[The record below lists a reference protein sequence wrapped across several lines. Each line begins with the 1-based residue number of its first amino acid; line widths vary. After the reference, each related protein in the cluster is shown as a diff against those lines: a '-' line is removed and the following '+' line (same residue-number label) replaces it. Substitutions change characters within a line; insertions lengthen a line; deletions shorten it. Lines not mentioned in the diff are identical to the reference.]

1 MFYSWNILARKDGKF
16 SVIWLAATRERKLSK
31 KQCESVN
38 LCNSCSEL
46 CKHIPSPDRVKSV
59 ERFSLYLCSQLMFGI
74 VVIFNR
80 KHEYL
85 LRELEQILSKLRQ
98 ISVRTLQL
106 PILSSK
112 IEQND
117 DQNILHDVQ
126 QRLERSLDKDQFS
139 LEDTIDELPLNI
151 ESASSVDLVEFL
163 SAHQREDAITME
175 ETIPRRKPSE
185 FEDLIPDFF
194 GEASALE
201 DFPLDL
207 AEYGSLVKFTEIITV
222 LSFRESQSMSIVD
235 VHSSEE
241 PLQTEELA
249 KTVGAVSG
257 ETISNLNNENLS
269 ATIIAPK
276 NAFDQFQTST
286 PVSFYLSAKPL
297 RTHKKRMLHDRRTT
311 LQSSVIR
318 KQLDNYTS
326 TVLPLQKVLG
336 KEQDEESTSKDG
348 WMKQPGMRI
357 LSWRLA
363 ERYQRTLHVPD
374 LTELS
379 RGDLVSEA
387 ILEKPMVPEP
397 FVDGVQ
403 SNTESSLEIQRGRT
417 LDSTGILRN
426 VGSSA
431 DEMVDS
437 VRHSRG
443 VGQVQSLDEN
453 FHSDVVGQL
462 ENLVAPDS
470 TGITELI
477 AYDRAE
483 KCSLD
488 NKVVESDNSRF
499 DDQLLKKIY
508 EMAKDKDY
516 TTFADLCPREITTRK
531 TAALVFNSLLALH
544 SIGKLSIAQG
554 EYMSDIRIWTSPDIG
569 SR

>member
-1 MFYSWNILARKDGKF
+1 
-16 SVIWLAATRERKLSK
+16 
-31 KQCESVN
+31 
-38 LCNSCSEL
+38 
-46 CKHIPSPDRVKSV
+46 
-59 ERFSLYLCSQLMFGI
+59 
-74 VVIFNR
+74 
-80 KHEYL
+80 
-85 LRELEQILSKLRQ
+85 
-98 ISVRTLQL
+98 
-106 PILSSK
+106 
-112 IEQND
+112 
-117 DQNILHDVQ
+117 
-126 QRLERSLDKDQFS
+126 
-139 LEDTIDELPLNI
+139 
-151 ESASSVDLVEFL
+151 
-163 SAHQREDAITME
+163 
-175 ETIPRRKPSE
+175 
-185 FEDLIPDFF
+185 
-194 GEASALE
+194 
-201 DFPLDL
+201 
-207 AEYGSLVKFTEIITV
+207 
-222 LSFRESQSMSIVD
+222 
-235 VHSSEE
+235 
-241 PLQTEELA
+241 
-249 KTVGAVSG
+249 
-257 ETISNLNNENLS
+257 
-269 ATIIAPK
+269 
-276 NAFDQFQTST
+276 
-286 PVSFYLSAKPL
+286 
-297 RTHKKRMLHDRRTT
+297 MLHDRRTT